1 MAELLVEL
9 FSEDIPARMQVR
21 AADDLKRLVTDKLA
35 AAGLTFASAAVQS
48 TPRRLALVVDG
59 LPLAQPD
66 VREEKRGPRVGAP
79 EAAVQGFL
87 KGAGLASLDHCE
99 QRDTGK
105 GVFWF
110 AVIEKPGQA
119 TAQVLP
125 GLIEAAIRE
134 LVWPKS
140 MRWADTTFRWVRPLH
155 SIIALFDGRPLA
167 GGLTVAT
174 REAPPRTGSDANVCL
189 AGELSATRLTFGAS
203 TRGHRFLAPDSI
215 EVTSFADYRDK
226 LAAAFV
232 VLDREARKARIA
244 NEAARLAASEGLTV
258 APDEAL
264 LEEVAGLVEWPVVL
278 LGTIDSQFMDVPPEV
293 LITSM
298 RTHQKYFA
306 TLKPDGSLGSR
317 FIVVA
322 NMVTD
327 DGGVAVVAGNQR
339 VLRAR
344 LSDARF
350 FWDQDRKERL
360 DHRVA
365 ALKAI
370 TFHAKL
376 GTVYDK
382 VERLRFLAWPLANK
396 IPGAS
401 VERTARAAWLA
412 KADLLTG
419 MVGEFPELQ
428 GVMGRYYALHD
439 GEDQEVARA
448 VAEHYKPLGPADD
461 CPTAPVSVAVALAD
475 KLDSLVGFF
484 AIDEKPTGSKDPY
497 ALRRAAL
504 GVIRLVLENRLRV
517 NLLVLF
523 QRAFTGYGVTDI
535 GAADVPEDTVARQL
549 LEFFAD
555 RLKVVL
561 RDRGVRHDLIDS
573 VFALGGEDDL
583 VRLLARV
590 EALGAFLATDDGAN
604 LLIAYRRA
612 ANIVRIEEKK
622 DGVTYEG
629 SPAADLLVVEEERA
643 LEAALQA
650 VDGAAQSRL
659 ASEDFAGAMAE
670 LARLRVPVDAFFEK
684 VTVNSEDRRLREN
697 RLKLLTRIRATM
709 NGIAEFSRI
718 EG

>member
-1 MAELLVEL
+1 MPELFVEL

-21 AADDLKRLVTDKLA
+21 AAEDLKRLAIDKLA
-35 AAGLTFASAAVQS
+35 AAGLVFGTASVQS

-87 KGAGLASLDHCE
+87 KSAGLASLDQCE
-99 QRDTGK
+99 KRDAGK
-105 GVFWF
+105 GEFWF
-110 AVIEKPGQA
+110 AVIEKPGRT
-119 TAQVLP
+119 TAEVLP
-125 GLIEAAIRE
+125 DLIEAVIRE

-140 MRWADTTFRWVRPLH
+140 MRWSDTTFRWVRPLH
-155 SIIALFDGRPLA
+155 GIIALFDGKVLA

-174 REAPPRTGSDANVCL
+174 REAPPRPEGNVCM
-189 AGELSATRLTFGAS
+189 AGEISATRIAFGNR
-203 TRGHRFLAPDSI
+203 TRGHRFLAPDW
-215 EVTSFADYRDK
+215 FAVDTYDAYAETLREAYV
-226 LAAAFV
+226 L
-232 VLDREARKARIA
+232 LDREERKTVILTEAR
-244 NEAARLAASEGLTV
+244 RLATSEGLTLE
-258 APDEAL
+258 PDEGL

-278 LGTIDSQFMDVPPEV
+278 LGTIDPQFMDVPAEV

-306 TLKPDGSLGSR
+306 TRTADGKLGPR
-317 FIVVA
+317 FVVVA
-322 NMVTD
+322 NMITD
-327 DGGVAVVAGNQR
+327 DGGIAVVEGNQR

-360 DHRVA
+360 ENRLP

-376 GTVYDK
+376 GTVYEK
-382 VERLRFLAWPLANK
+382 AERVQALAAAVAGQ
-396 IPGAS
+396 IPGA
-401 VERTARAAWLA
+401 EPAAARRAAQLA
-412 KADLLTG
+412 KADLTTG

-439 GEDQEVARA
+439 GEARVVAEA
-448 VAEHYKPLGPADD
+448 VAEHYKPLGPADS

-497 ALRRAAL
+497 ALRRGAL
-504 GVIRLVLENRLRV
+504 GIIRLVLENGLRLR
-517 NLLVLF
+517 LLELFACAHRLF
-523 QRAFTGYGVTDI
+523 Q
-535 GAADVPEDTVARQL
+535 VPGLAPAETVAAQL
-549 LEFFAD
+549 LDFFAD

-561 RDRGVRHDLIDS
+561 RDRGVRHDLIDA

-590 EALGAFLATDDGAN
+590 EALGKFLGSDDGAN
-604 LLIAYRRA
+604 LVTAYRRA
-612 ANIVRIEEKK
+612 ANIARIEEKK
-622 DGVTYEG
+622 DGRSYDG
-629 SPAADLLVVEEERA
+629 APDPALYGVEEERRLGAA
-643 LEAALQA
+643 LGAVEAAVA
-650 VDGAAQSRL
+650 PRL
-659 ASEDFAGAMAE
+659 AAGDFAGAMSE
-670 LARLRVPVDAFFEK
+670 LARLRAAVDAFFEK
-684 VTVNSEDRRLREN
+684 VTVNADDKGLREN
-697 RLKLLTRIRATM
+697 RLRLLARIRATM
-709 NGIAEFSRI
+709 NLIADFSRI